1 MAFEPG
7 RIFALALASIGLL
20 TPFAIHLFL
29 PVTPVLKTAFGIS
42 DALAQISFSLPLL
55 VMAFANLVYGALADR
70 YGRRPVLLSGLSL
83 FLLGSLIGLL
93 ADSIT
98 ALIVARV
105 VQAIGAGCGTTLVR
119 AIARDAYGPEKLVKV
134 ISYLTMF
141 YTIGPMI
148 SPTVAGL
155 LLDHFSW
162 RAVMVFSFASG
173 ALIMIGTYFFVP
185 ETRPGVKLAAGQS
198 LLGNYRELFAHPRFI
213 AYVLQPGFSTAVFFS
228 VSASSAYIMK
238 DMLHRPSTEFGLYFF
253 LFPLGFF
260 SGNFVS
266 SRIGNRVPNEI
277 MVLAGSLILISSVTL
292 QLFLLMLGYV
302 HPLTI
307 FAIGFFNPFSQGI
320 AMPYAQSAAMQIV
333 PRLAGTAAGV
343 AIFSQSFLGAVF
355 TQTYGLMADGT
366 LMPMIIVTGTGALLC
381 LIFGTI
387 PFLLRVRERARS

>member
-29 PVTPVLKTAFGIS
+29 PVTPVLKGAFGIS

-70 YGRRPVLLSGLSL
+70 YGRRPVLLSGLAL
-83 FLLGSLIGLL
+83 FLFGSLLGML
-93 ADSIT
+93 ADTIT
-98 ALIVARV
+98 TLIIARV

-141 YTIGPMI
+141 YTLGPMV

-155 LLDHFSW
+155 LLDHFTW
-162 RAVMVFSFASG
+162 RAVMIFSFASG
-173 ALIMIGTYFFVP
+173 AIIMLGTYFFVP
-185 ETRPGVKLAAGQS
+185 ETRPGVKLEAGQS
-198 LLGNYRELFAHPRFI
+198 VLGNYRELFSHPRFI
-213 AYVLQPGFSTAVFFS
+213 AYALQPGFSTAVFFS
-228 VSASSAYIMK
+228 IAAASAYVMK

-260 SGNFVS
+260 SGNFIS
-266 SRIGNRVPNEI
+266 SRIGNRVPHEI
-277 MVLAGSLILISSVTL
+277 MVLAGSLILTASVATIL
-292 QLFLLMLGYV
+292 TLLMLGYV
-302 HPLTI
+302 HPLAI
-307 FAIGFFNPFSQGI
+307 FLPGFFNPFAQGI
-320 AMPYAQSAAMQIV
+320 SMPYAQSAAMQIV

-343 AIFSQSFLGAVF
+343 AIFSQSFFGAIF
-355 TQTYGLMADGT
+355 TQIYGTMADGT
-366 LMPMIIVTGTGALLC
+366 LKPMIIVTGVGAALC
-381 LIFGTI
+381 LFFGSI
-387 PFLLRVRERARS
+387 PFILRMRERAKA

>member
-42 DALAQISFSLPLL
+42 DALAQISFSLPLM

-98 ALIVARV
+98 TLIVARV
-105 VQAIGAGCGTTLVR
+105 VQAVGAGCGTTLVR

-213 AYVLQPGFSTAVFFS
+213 AYVLQPGFSTAVFYS

-307 FAIGFFNPFSQGI
+307 FALGFFNPFSQGI

-343 AIFSQSFLGAVF
+343 AIFSQSFLGAIF

-366 LMPMIIVTGTGALLC
+366 LMPMIVVTGTGALLC